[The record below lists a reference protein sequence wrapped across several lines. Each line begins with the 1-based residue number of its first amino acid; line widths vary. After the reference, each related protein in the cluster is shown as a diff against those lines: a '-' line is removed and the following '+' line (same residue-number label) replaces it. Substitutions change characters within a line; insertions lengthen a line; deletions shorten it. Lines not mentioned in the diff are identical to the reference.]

1 MRTKRLYFF
10 VLLFLAFAGM
20 SAQTPADSLTL
31 VSARW
36 DVSSPRDGIVRRC
49 AAFSSLYGGPQY
61 VSLVAVSPEARLRAA
76 IVLSDTLA
84 PVSTI
89 AQAAGAVTAV
99 NGSYFDVRRGNSVC
113 FLQLGGVVKDTTTA
127 GKFRL
132 RVNGA
137 VRIRRGHMDIVP
149 WDRQTEKAYRSSD
162 DILASGPL
170 LLREGRTCSW
180 ASCDSSFVHTAH
192 PRSAVAVAAD
202 GTVWFVTADGRAPGR
217 AAGMTIPQLAHL
229 IRVLGGRDALNLDGG
244 GSTTLWMDGEVV
256 NHPSDNRRFDHEGE
270 RRVPDIICF
279 RP

>member
-61 VSLVAVSPEARLRAA
+61 VSLVAVSP
-76 IVLSDTLA
+76 V
-84 PVSTI
+84 
-89 AQAAGAVTAV
+89 
-99 NGSYFDVRRGNSVC
+99 DVRRGNSVC

-127 GKFRL
+127 GEFRL